1 MANIGSLGMGGA
13 LSNALNNGLDL
24 GNKFAAYQKAMYTD
38 ASDQINDLQKNNA
51 EIWGNRVNEVTNANI
66 AAGLESTMQGQPM
79 NEVQNAQFGQA
90 MSLAGYNTQAQA
102 NQAVIANAL
111 NNSVYGG
118 GIYGQANGAVVSPQ
132 DMGARF
138 FEQLRLNGG
147 DPNQS
152 LGGVINGN

>member
-24 GNKFAAYQKAMYTD
+24 GNKFADYQKAMYTD

-90 MSLAGYNTQAQA
+90 M
-102 NQAVIANAL
+102 
-111 NNSVYGG
+111 
-118 GIYGQANGAVVSPQ
+118 
-132 DMGARF
+132 
-138 FEQLRLNGG
+138 
-147 DPNQS
+147 
-152 LGGVINGN
+152 